1 MGYIKRIFRFYSIK
15 YFLES
20 YAVAI
25 FLCFLYFNGRNG
37 RGVLVSVENL
47 PELLFLIFS
56 TLLYPFGKATYLYL
70 KDSLTPEGTVYFG
83 YVVVI
88 FIGKLIMSMIL
99 YGLAI
104 PLGIINILI
113 IALKYRKAKEVND
126 SIDWYE

>member
-1 MGYIKRIFRFYSIK
+1 MDYIKRIFKFYSIK
-15 YFLES
+15 YFLQS

-25 FLCFLYFNGRNG
+25 FICFLYLNGRSG
-37 RGVLVSVENL
+37 RGLLFSAKNF

-70 KDSLTPEGTVYFG
+70 KDSVIPEGTMYFG

-88 FIGKLIMSMIL
+88 FIAKFIMAMIL

-104 PLGIINILI
+104 PLGLINILI

>member
-15 YFLES
+15 YFLQS
-20 YAVAI
+20 YAVSI
-25 FLCFLYFNGRNG
+25 FLCFLYFNGRSG

-70 KDSLTPEGTVYFG
+70 KDLLTPEGTVYFG

-88 FIGKLIMSMIL
+88 FIGKFIMSMIL

-113 IALKYRKAKEVND
+113 IVLKYRKAKEVND

>member
-1 MGYIKRIFRFYSIK
+1 MGYIKRIFGFYSMK

-25 FLCFLYFNGRNG
+25 FLCFLYFNGRSG

-88 FIGKLIMSMIL
+88 FIGKFIMSMIL

-113 IALKYRKAKEVND
+113 IAIKYRKAKEVND